1 MLLRVNPALLRES
14 LALWTV
20 TISAGIVG
28 WPFLSALGHLS
39 ICPPSREVR
48 QLRIAFQA
56 LCWHE
61 SKDDDNIIDAVVS
74 GYAESAFKD
83 KIAELEDEKVAL
95 ETRLKELGST
105 DPALNM
111 DEETLRKLISKFK
124 GFVQEK
130 NIPECKKFIQSFV
143 DRVVVY
149 KDHVE
154 VTLKVTS
161 NFSAQN
167 ECIILKTEEKI
178 KTLFRRFKVA

>member
-1 MLLRVNPALLRES
+1 MTILLRKLKE
-14 LALWTV
+14 
-20 TISAGIVG
+20 
-28 WPFLSALGHLS
+28 
-39 ICPPSREVR
+39 
-48 QLRIAFQA
+48 FQRKK
-56 LCWHE
+56 
-61 SKDDDNIIDAVVS
+61 STGNDDELKAIQTKLQETNDKLNNIINAVVS
-74 GYAESAFKD
+74 GYVESAFKD
-83 KIAELEDEKVAL
+83 KMAELEDQKIAL
-95 ETRLKELGST
+95 ETRLKELGSS

-161 NFSAQN
+161 NFSAQS
-167 ECIILKTEEKI
+167 ECLMLKTEEKI

>member
-1 MLLRVNPALLRES
+1 LTILLRKLKE
-14 LALWTV
+14 
-20 TISAGIVG
+20 
-28 WPFLSALGHLS
+28 
-39 ICPPSREVR
+39 
-48 QLRIAFQA
+48 FQRKK
-56 LCWHE
+56 
-61 SKDDDNIIDAVVS
+61 STGNDDELKAIQTKLQETNDKLNNIINAVVS
-74 GYAESAFKD
+74 GYVESAFKD
-83 KIAELEDEKVAL
+83 KMAELEDQKIAL
-95 ETRLKELGST
+95 ETRLKELGSS

-161 NFSAQN
+161 NFSAQS
-167 ECIILKTEEKI
+167 ECLMLKTEEKI

>member
-1 MLLRVNPALLRES
+1 LRKLKE
-14 LALWTV
+14 
-20 TISAGIVG
+20 
-28 WPFLSALGHLS
+28 
-39 ICPPSREVR
+39 
-48 QLRIAFQA
+48 FQRKK
-56 LCWHE
+56 
-61 SKDDDNIIDAVVS
+61 STGNDDELKAIQTKLQETNDKLNNIINAVVS
-74 GYAESAFKD
+74 GYVESAFKD
-83 KIAELEDEKVAL
+83 KMAELEDQKIAL
-95 ETRLKELGST
+95 ETRLKELGSS

-161 NFSAQN
+161 NFSAQS
-167 ECIILKTEEKI
+167 ECLMLKTEEKI